1 MRKLIVLVI
10 LLAGSL
16 IAERFLSAADGKFV
30 LPLETAKLKPGAG
43 SEIATAQCLTCHSAD
58 YISTQPR
65 LARAVW
71 KTSVQ
76 KMKDKYGAP
85 IPEDKVDVVVD
96 YLVKTYGTET
106 PKETKKQ

>member
-1 MRKLIVLVI
+1 MVLFAGW
-10 LLAGSL
+10 LAGG
-16 IAERFLSAADGKFV
+16 RFLSAADNKFI
-30 LPLETAKLKPGAG
+30 LPPETAKLKPGLG

-76 KMKDKYGAP
+76 KMKDKYGAT
-85 IPEDKVDVVVD
+85 IPEDKVDVLVD
-96 YLVKTYGTET
+96 YLAKTYGSEA
-106 PKETKKQ
+106 PKETRKK